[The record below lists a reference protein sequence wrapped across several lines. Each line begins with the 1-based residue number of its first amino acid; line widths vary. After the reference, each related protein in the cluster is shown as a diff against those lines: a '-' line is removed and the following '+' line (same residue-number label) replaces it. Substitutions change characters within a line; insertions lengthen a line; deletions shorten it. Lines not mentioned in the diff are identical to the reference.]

1 MSSFSNLTWRNHF
14 SLVRVEKR
22 KMKSED
28 PGILRVLQINFKYN
42 YSGGIMKNMMKN
54 QSLVILGSLAG
65 ICLLG
70 TVAFAN
76 PSLVPDHPGYPMKES
91 KSPVSGVSTANDP
104 GQENLYGQ
112 NALNAATKEYT
123 KDMKTRR
130 SGVPEANESES
141 QNQMGERNQMKGHNQ
156 MSDQNK

>member
-1 MSSFSNLTWRNHF
+1 
-14 SLVRVEKR
+14 
-22 KMKSED
+22 MKSED
-28 PGILRVLQINFKYN
+28 PGILQVLQINFKYN

-156 MSDQNK
+156 ISDQNK